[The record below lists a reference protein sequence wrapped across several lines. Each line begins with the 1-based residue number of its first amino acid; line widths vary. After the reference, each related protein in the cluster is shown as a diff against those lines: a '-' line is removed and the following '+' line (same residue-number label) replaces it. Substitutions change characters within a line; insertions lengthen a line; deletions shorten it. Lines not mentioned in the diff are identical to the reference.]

1 MLPYKKYEV
10 SYTEFS
16 FDTLYLQAK
25 SIENAMDMAKQ
36 YNTNIIE
43 ITKVSQGSDEICSL
57 TPQKLADII
66 KERDLG
72 NTSLVTDTGVTLK
85 RRVCDVI

>member
-1 MLPYKKYEV
+1 MVHYKKYEV

-36 YNTNIIE
+36 YNTNIME
-43 ITKVSQGSDEICSL
+43 ITKVSRGSDEICSL

-66 KERDLG
+66 KER
-72 NTSLVTDTGVTLK
+72 NAKEESV
-85 RRVCDVI
+85 

>member
-1 MLPYKKYEV
+1 MLHYKKYEV
-10 SYTEFS
+10 SYTESS

-25 SIENAMDMAKQ
+25 SIEDAMDMAKQ

-43 ITKVSQGSDEICSL
+43 ITKVSRGSDEICSL

-66 KERDLG
+66 KER
-72 NTSLVTDTGVTLK
+72 NAKEESV
-85 RRVCDVI
+85 

>member
-16 FDTLYLQAK
+16 LDTLYLQAK

-43 ITKVSQGSDEICSL
+43 ITKVSRGSDDICSL
-57 TPQKLADII
+57 TPQRLANIVEERNA
-66 KERDLG
+66 KEE
-72 NTSLVTDTGVTLK
+72 NV
-85 RRVCDVI
+85 

>member
-16 FDTLYLQAK
+16 LDTLYLQAT

-43 ITKVSQGSDEICSL
+43 ITKVSRGSDDICSL
-57 TPQKLADII
+57 TPQRLADIVEERNA
-66 KERDLG
+66 KEA
-72 NTSLVTDTGVTLK
+72 SSS
-85 RRVCDVI
+85 

>member
-1 MLPYKKYEV
+1 MVQYKKYEV

-36 YNTNIIE
+36 YNTNIME
-43 ITKVSQGSDEICSL
+43 ITKVSRGSDDICSL

-66 KERDLG
+66 KER
-72 NTSLVTDTGVTLK
+72 NAKEESV
-85 RRVCDVI
+85 

>member
-1 MLPYKKYEV
+1 MVHYKKYEV

-36 YNTNIIE
+36 YNTNIME
-43 ITKVSQGSDEICSL
+43 ITKVSRGSDDICSL

-66 KERDLG
+66 KER
-72 NTSLVTDTGVTLK
+72 NAKEESV
-85 RRVCDVI
+85 

>member
-1 MLPYKKYEV
+1 MLHYKKYEV

-16 FDTLYLQAK
+16 LDTLYLQAK
-25 SIENAMDMAKQ
+25 SIEDAMDMAKQ

-43 ITKVSQGSDEICSL
+43 ITKVSRGSDEICSL

-66 KERDLG
+66 KER
-72 NTSLVTDTGVTLK
+72 NAKEESV
-85 RRVCDVI
+85 

>member
-1 MLPYKKYEV
+1 MLHYKKYEV

-16 FDTLYLQAK
+16 LDTLYLQAK
-25 SIENAMDMAKQ
+25 SIEDAMDMAKQ

-43 ITKVSQGSDEICSL
+43 ITKVSRGSDEICSF

-66 KERDLG
+66 KER
-72 NTSLVTDTGVTLK
+72 NAKEESV
-85 RRVCDVI
+85 

>member
-1 MLPYKKYEV
+1 MLHYKKYEV

-16 FDTLYLQAK
+16 LDTLYLQAK

-43 ITKVSQGSDEICSL
+43 ITKVSRGSDEICSL
-57 TPQKLADII
+57 TPQRLADIVEERNA
-66 KERDLG
+66 KEA
-72 NTSLVTDTGVTLK
+72 SSS
-85 RRVCDVI
+85 

>member
-1 MLPYKKYEV
+1 MLHYKKYEV

-43 ITKVSQGSDEICSL
+43 ITKVSRGSDEICSL

-66 KERDLG
+66 KER
-72 NTSLVTDTGVTLK
+72 NAKEESV
-85 RRVCDVI
+85 